1 MPKKSHIYPLF
12 AFFFFAIPIRR
23 AVFCSGRRCSSESRG
38 GQNGQQRIYGYV
50 GGSPGDSDVSPAT
63 HRVQEWLSGRPPIK
77 DIGECK
83 RSVLDQIR

>member
-1 MPKKSHIYPLF
+1 MICEFRYLVLGV
-12 AFFFFAIPIRR
+12 R
-23 AVFCSGRRCSSESRG
+23 SGRRCSSESRNS
-38 GQNGQQRIYGYV
+38 QNGLQQQQQRVYGYV
-50 GGSPGDSDVSPAT
+50 GGATGESEISPAT